1 MGGRGLGKPGTLLN
15 VTLLNGT
22 LLNVS
27 EQPLYGPRGEGASRT
42 PSGECADADG
52 SEHARQHGGASAGS
66 QQRNATRRGSAPLG
80 SAPFTTSRAAECA
93 SSTCAT
99 AGERPERPLPIGRVR
114 EAERESGHERG
125 RKAFGRCWCG
135 LIASPASLSPLE
147 GRALLGKVGERPAE
161 GKVRPDGGGSR
172 DVTDRPCVAW
182 ADAHDHRGS
191 RGYLSAFSAGSF
203 VLCLNAHLRDTNLWH
218 ARWWRRAMPNA
229 QLRVLN
235 PQRRHDG
242 GDGGST
248 RAALHTRAASA
259 CTWV

>member
-1 MGGRGLGKPGTLLN
+1 MGGRGLGKPGTLLNVTLLN

-66 QQRNATRRGSAPLG
+66 QQRNAARRGL
-80 SAPFTTSRAAECA
+80 APFTTSRAAECA